1 MQLKRFR
8 LLTCFALVFMMLALT
23 YLAEAWSELTLTAL
37 IGQIWLLPFLIYLNV
52 VNTTEVNKWVF
63 WVVVTLLLAYPNGE
77 LITMQEFRSYQVSP
91 LTNQCSPSDSSSME
105 LAQ

>member
-1 MQLKRFR
+1 
-8 LLTCFALVFMMLALT
+8 MMLGLT

-63 WVVVTLLLAYPNGE
+63 WVVVTLLLAYPNGRFIPIQE
-77 LITMQEFRSYQVSP
+77 VSLISRIP
-91 LTNQCSPSDSSSME
+91 TNKSM
-105 LAQ
+105 

>member
-1 MQLKRFR
+1 MQLKIFR
-8 LLTCFALVFMMLALT
+8 LLTCFASVFTMLALT

-63 WVVVTLLLAYPNGE
+63 WVVVTLLLAYPNGKFI
-77 LITMQEFRSYQVSP
+77 LI
-91 LTNQCSPSDSSSME
+91 
-105 LAQ
+105 

>member
-1 MQLKRFR
+1 
-8 LLTCFALVFMMLALT
+8 MMLGLT

-77 LITMQEFRSYQVSP
+77 FIPIQEVS
-91 LTNQCSPSDSSSME
+91 LLSSI
-105 LAQ
+105 ATTT